1 MGSSADAVTCSIYF
15 LLFSLFSCLKGQNI
29 YVSEYFKF
37 QNIIRVYFKFQ
48 MFKAS
53 AFVKFKYLLFN
64 NVESEERS

>member
-1 MGSSADAVTCSIYF
+1 MQTLSLAAFIFYYF
-15 LLFSLFSCLKGQNI
+15 HYFHVLKGQNI

-53 AFVKFKYLLFN
+53 AFAKFKYLLFN